1 MAAQPAT
8 VTTGAAATTHNPLAW
23 RHALLSAGAVWV
35 AAFLVLLV
43 FLDSPYAALT
53 YIGPVALG
61 SGVVAFLA
69 SRLRVRLPVVAYPVL
84 VLGIATLVNAPVLD
98 LLFF

>member
-1 MAAQPAT
+1 M
-8 VTTGAAATTHNPLAW
+8 
-23 RHALLSAGAVWV
+23 LSAGAVWV

-61 SGVVAFLA
+61 GGVVAFLA